1 VPDGTTLAVFAV
13 AAFALIIVPGPNV
26 LYIVTRGV
34 SGGRLVGLVSVAGVA
49 AGVVVHVLAAALGLS
64 ALIASSALA
73 LGTLKYCGA
82 IYLAYIGIRTLLRH
96 DGAIVAGPV
105 EERRLGRAF
114 VQGALTNILNPKVT
128 LFFLAF
134 LPQFIDP
141 ARGNPTTQI
150 LVLGFVFFAI
160 GLCSDSVYAVAAG
173 SLGAWLQTRHA
184 FWRRQRFFTGG
195 VYLALAAV
203 AAFAHVERVP
213 KGQAR

>member
-1 VPDGTTLAVFAV
+1 MPDGATLVVFSL
-13 AAFALIIVPGPNV
+13 AALALIVVPGPNV

-34 SGGRLVGLVSVAGVA
+34 SGGRVVGLASACGVA

-64 ALIASSALA
+64 ALVASSALA
-73 LGTLKYCGA
+73 LGTLKYLGA
-82 IYLAYIGIRTLLRH
+82 VYLAYIGIRTLLHRS
-96 DGAIVAGPV
+96 DAVVIRLT

-114 VQGALTNILNPKVT
+114 VQGMLTNVLNPKVT

-141 ARGNPTTQI
+141 ARGSTTGQI
-150 LVLGFVFFAI
+150 LVFGLIFFVI

-173 SLGAWLQTRHA
+173 SLGGWLQTRDA
-184 FWRRQRFFTGG
+184 FWRRQRYFTGG

-203 AAFAHVERVP
+203 AAFAHVEWVP
-213 KGQAR
+213 RGQAR